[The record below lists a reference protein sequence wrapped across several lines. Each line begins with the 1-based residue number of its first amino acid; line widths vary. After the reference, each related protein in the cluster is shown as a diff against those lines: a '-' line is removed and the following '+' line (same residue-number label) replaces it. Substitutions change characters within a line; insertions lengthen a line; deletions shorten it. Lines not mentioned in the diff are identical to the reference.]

1 MSIIYLNGKY
11 MPLEQATVSVEDRGF
26 LFGDG
31 IYEVIRFYAGR
42 PFRLEAHLQR
52 LHRSAKGT
60 RMPLSPAVSD
70 LPSIIERV
78 RTENKLHN
86 GEIYIECTRGP
97 AHPRGHPFPVETNP
111 TLLVMPVPLRPLP
124 ESTLTLGVATITVP
138 DIRWHRCDIKSIMLL
153 PSAMAKQQAREN
165 DAHEAIFIRNGVVTE
180 GASTNIFSVIEGTLR
195 THPANEA
202 ILAGITRQV
211 VLELAAELG
220 QDVREEPFT
229 KDQMYS
235 ADEVFLVSSTSE
247 VLPITRIDGHM
258 IGEGRPGPVSMRL
271 RKAFQERTLSET
283 KR

>member
-1 MSIIYLNGKY
+1 MTTIYLNGKY
-11 MPLEQATVSVEDRGF
+11 MPLEQAMVSVEDRGF

-31 IYEVIRFYAGR
+31 IYEVVRFYGGR

-60 RMPLSPAVSD
+60 RMPLSAAVSD

-78 RTENKLHN
+78 WAETKLEN
-86 GEIYIECTRGP
+86 GEIYIECTRGS
-97 AHPRGHPFPVETNP
+97 AHPRNHSFPAEANP
-111 TLLVMPVPLRPLP
+111 TLLVMPVPLRPP
-124 ESTLTLGVATITVP
+124 SKSALTLGVATITVP

-165 DAHEAIFIRNGVVTE
+165 DAHEAIFIRSGVVTE
-180 GASTNIFSVIEGTLR
+180 GASTNIFSVIKGTLR

-211 VLELAAELG
+211 VLELAVELG
-220 QDVREEPFT
+220 QDVREESFT
-229 KDQMYS
+229 RDQMYG
-235 ADEVFLVSSTSE
+235 ADEVLLVSSTNE

-258 IGEGRPGPVSMRL
+258 IGEGRPGPVTMRL

-283 KR
+283 K

>member
-1 MSIIYLNGKY
+1 MTTIYLNGEY

-31 IYEVIRFYAGR
+31 IYEVVRFYGGR
-42 PFRLEAHLQR
+42 PFRLEAHLER

-60 RMPLSPAVSD
+60 RMPLPAAVSD
-70 LPSIIERV
+70 LPSIIKRV
-78 RTENKLHN
+78 QAKTKLQN
-86 GEIYIECTRGP
+86 SEIYIECTRGP
-97 AHPRGHPFPVETNP
+97 AHPRGHPFPAEANP

-124 ESTLTLGVATITVP
+124 ESALTLGVATITVP

-165 DAHEAIFIRNGVVTE
+165 DAHEAIFIRDGIVTE
-180 GASTNIFSVIEGTLR
+180 GSSTNIFSVIKGTLW

-220 QDVREEPFT
+220 QEVREEPFT
-229 KDQMYS
+229 RDQMYG
-235 ADEVFLVSSTSE
+235 ADEVFLVSSTNE

-258 IGEGRPGPVSMRL
+258 IGEGRPGPVTMRL
-271 RKAFQERTLSET
+271 RKAFRERTLSET
-283 KR
+283 ER